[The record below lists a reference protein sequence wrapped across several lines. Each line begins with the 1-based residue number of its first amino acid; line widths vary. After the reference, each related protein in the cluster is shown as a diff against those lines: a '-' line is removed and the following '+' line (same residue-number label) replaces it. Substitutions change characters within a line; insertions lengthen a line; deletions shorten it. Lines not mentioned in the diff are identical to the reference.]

1 MKKVSYH
8 ISKDIRKCSQQ
19 SLACNQNHFEFKKVN
34 KQGKKVHIYF
44 FIKLTPPS
52 LKTRHVCHWRYW

>member
-8 ISKDIRKCSQQ
+8 ISKDISKCSQQ
-19 SLACNQNHFEFKKVN
+19 SLTCNQNHLEFKKVN

-44 FIKLTPPS
+44 VIKLTPPS
-52 LKTRHVCHWRYW
+52 LKTRHVCY